1 MALPAEIL
9 AERTVLF
16 HDTRVDQIEPVLH
29 AEFVVTRVLDRG
41 TLRSVSALLKYYGRD
56 RVRDILVDGGLAR
69 ISKRTAPLWIAFL
82 QLTPEEC
89 ASKPSLRLSSPFWTA

>member
-9 AERTVLF
+9 AEGSVLF
-16 HDTRVDQIEPVLH
+16 HDTRLDQIEPERH

-41 TLRSVSALLKYYGRD
+41 TLRSVTALLKYYGRD
-56 RVRDILVDGGLAR
+56 RIRTILLNGGLTR

-89 ASKPSLRLSSPFWTA
+89 ASKPSPRFSSPFWSA